1 MFLYSAVGSTV
12 AAEAGAAHRWKGGRS
27 MGNKSS
33 NSNWSKLNWSKIM
46 DEAAAGQTP
55 PASEP
60 VSSLENKGIRFEDLI
75 EKLIRAMFPGEKWRR
90 NGKSYDG
97 KKDFVFPAEES
108 LPDQKWA
115 ECKNYKSNLSL
126 NVIAP
131 TLIMGAI
138 EDINTIFFF
147 SYSPLNDN
155 AVDNLLRY
163 PYAKEW
169 GTNICCATARRHTR
183 SRLLLPVPGESAA
196 ETGAALVHAA
206 SVRVR
211 SRSSRNE
218 IRCTRNI
225 GRRGYVPV
233 RAAAAA
239 ACPQTASSPVP
250 LSPEEVGRGRSPP
263 ETW

>member
-1 MFLYSAVGSTV
+1 
-12 AAEAGAAHRWKGGRS
+12 
-27 MGNKSS
+27 
-33 NSNWSKLNWSKIM
+33 M

-90 NGKSYDG
+90 TGKSYDG

-163 PYAKEW
+163 PF
-169 GTNICCATARRHTR
+169 
-183 SRLLLPVPGESAA
+183 
-196 ETGAALVHAA
+196 
-206 SVRVR
+206 
-211 SRSSRNE
+211 
-218 IRCTRNI
+218 
-225 GRRGYVPV
+225 
-233 RAAAAA
+233 
-239 ACPQTASSPVP
+239 P
-250 LSPEEVGRGRSPP
+250 L
-263 ETW
+263 